1 MMIMS
6 MNYHYV
12 KQKAGRRK
20 FVYRVYK
27 TDLKRAEF
35 ICGYPTEEAAKAKVK
50 QLIEE
55 ERRKRL

>member
-35 ICGYPTEEAAKAKVK
+35 ICGYPTEEGAKAKVK

-55 ERRKRL
+55 ERRPK

>member
-1 MMIMS
+1 MS
-6 MNYHYV
+6 INYHYV

-27 TDLKRAEF
+27 TDLKVSQF
-35 ICGYPTEEAAKAKVK
+35 VCSYPTEDAAKAKVK
-50 QLIEE
+50 QLTEE